1 MHPRMWYV
9 AFGISVEWSRGC
21 IEEGGNGSKDSGFQG
36 EKDIIIGRGWVA
48 ERGVG
53 LVKKIGVDVDRRRDG
68 VSVKVGRK
76 LFTLSWNPQHFWL
89 NSKGFA

>member
-1 MHPRMWYV
+1 MHSRKWYV
-9 AFGISVEWSRGC
+9 AFGILDEWSRGC
-21 IEEGGNGSKDSGFQG
+21 TEEIGHGSKDSAFQE
-36 EKDIIIGRGWVA
+36 EKDTIIGRGWVA

-53 LVKKIGVDVDRRRDG
+53 LVKKIGVDVDWRRDG
-68 VSVKVGRK
+68 VSVKVGRT